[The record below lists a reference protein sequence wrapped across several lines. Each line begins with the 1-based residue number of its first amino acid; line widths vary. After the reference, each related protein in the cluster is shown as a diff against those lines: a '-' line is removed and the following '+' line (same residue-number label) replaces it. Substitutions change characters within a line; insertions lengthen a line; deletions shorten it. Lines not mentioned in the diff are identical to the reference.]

1 MSQQINLY
9 EPRLRPRRLLLTG
22 SRLAIAFGLVLA
34 LCVAVSAW
42 ARWQADQVGAESLRL
57 QAEVKT
63 WQEQHDALVKQL
75 VEKRIPANVQ
85 SELDNARAMVAVRRD
100 VIGLL
105 DAGRL
110 GNAEG
115 FSSVFRGFARQSE
128 RDLWLT
134 GFSVSQGGQEIEIR
148 GKLLDSTKLPGY
160 VQRLAS
166 DPAFQGR
173 RFAALTVASVNPAD
187 AKAAGASPE
196 VAGAA
201 TADAKLPRHVEFV
214 LRSEN
219 AGDMTKTTGTKP

>member
-9 EPRLRPRRLLLTG
+9 EVRLRPRRLLLTG
-22 SRLAIAFGLVLA
+22 QRLAIAFGVVLVL
-34 LCVAVSAW
+34 CVGGASW
-42 ARWQADQVGAESLRL
+42 ARWQAGLVGAESQRL

-63 WQEQHDALVKQL
+63 WQEKHDALAKQMA
-75 VEKRIPANVQ
+75 EKRLPAELQ
-85 SELDNARAMVAVRRD
+85 AELDHAKTMVAVQMD

-105 DAGRL
+105 DAGKL
-110 GNAEG
+110 GNTEG
-115 FSSVFRGFARQSE
+115 FSNVFRGFARQTE

-148 GKLLDSTKLPGY
+148 GKLFDSTKLPAY
-160 VQRLAS
+160 VQRLGS

-187 AKAAGASPE
+187 SKAIATVVPQEVMPASGP
-196 VAGAA
+196 
-201 TADAKLPRHVEFV
+201 KLPRHVEFV

-219 AGDMTKTTGTKP
+219 AGDTTKATGAKP